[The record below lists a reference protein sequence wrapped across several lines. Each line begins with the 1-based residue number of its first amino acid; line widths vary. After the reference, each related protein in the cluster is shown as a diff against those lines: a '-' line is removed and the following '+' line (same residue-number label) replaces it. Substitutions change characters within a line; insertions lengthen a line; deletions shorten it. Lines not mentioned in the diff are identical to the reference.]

1 MKKTIFLFLGISV
14 MTLNLIA
21 QIGVSNTAP
30 NNDPNH
36 LINNVFIGGGV
47 AVSNISYSGNNEQ
60 IGYFASG
67 ASIGMPEGIVMT
79 SGYALAADLGGNPGT
94 IHNLSSCPNTPNTI
108 CNDLYTV
115 ANSVPALIGQWF
127 SVSSI
132 NDACILEFDFVPE
145 SDTLTFNYCFGS
157 EEYLTWVNTSYNDVF
172 GFFISG
178 PGLNGPYSSPAGFP
192 NGSENIAIIPG
203 SNPPLPITISSINPW
218 SYPQYYNTGNT
229 TISYNGYTDV
239 FTAMVIV
246 QPCETYHIRLAIA
259 DGSDAY
265 LDSGVFLEA
274 NSFSSTSLS
283 MGAFGVSISSD
294 SLTVQCNGTIDLEAQ
309 VNGPYSIL
317 WNTGATSPIIN
328 VGVGVYS
335 FVATSTNGS
344 CVLYSDTVTIIE
356 QTNFN
361 LDTTITNVNCY
372 GANNGAIDLSVSGGT
387 LPYTYDWINPIT
399 GYMYN
404 TQDLNNIPSGT
415 YNCTITDANGCSFP
429 SLVVTI
435 TEPPMIMINAAT
447 SPVTCNGGNDGS
459 ILLNISGGTTPYI
472 INWTSQNGFTGNTMY
487 LNLLLSDVY
496 TATIFDANGC
506 GPIIETIYIPEPP
519 PISAYGLSTN
529 ISCYGMTDGLVN
541 LTTSGNGL
549 IYNWI
554 GSNSFNSSAEDIS
567 NLSSGT
573 YTVSITDINGC
584 LGPTLTFYINEP
596 NDIIVSAV
604 STNVSCYS
612 YNDGSIDLIIQG
624 GTGAITTNWSGPNGY
639 SMIAEDIY
647 NLSPGIYSYISTD
660 IFGCSPSSPSIPI
673 VIYEPPAIIIS
684 STKIDE
690 TCYGD
695 ADGEIDITIFGA
707 GTFTYSWNGPNGFTS
722 TNPDLLS
729 LSA

>member
-1 MKKTIFLFLGISV
+1 

-36 LINNVFIGGGV
+36 LINNIFIGGGV
-47 AVSNISYSGNNEQ
+47 SVSNISYSGNNQQ

-79 SGYALAADLGGNPGT
+79 SGYALAADLGGNPATTFPGT
-94 IHNLSSCPNTPNTI
+94 SCPNTPNTI

-157 EEYLTWVNTSYNDVF
+157 EEYLSWVNTSYNDVF

-259 DGSDAY
+259 DGTDHW

-361 LDTTITNVNCY
+361 LDTTIINVNCY
-372 GANNGAIDLSVSGGT
+372 
-387 LPYTYDWINPIT
+387 Y
-399 GYMYN
+399 
-404 TQDLNNIPSGT
+404 
-415 YNCTITDANGCSFP
+415 CFSF
-429 SLVVTI
+429 
-435 TEPPMIMINAAT
+435 
-447 SPVTCNGGNDGS
+447 
-459 ILLNISGGTTPYI
+459 
-472 INWTSQNGFTGNTMY
+472 
-487 LNLLLSDVY
+487 
-496 TATIFDANGC
+496 
-506 GPIIETIYIPEPP
+506 
-519 PISAYGLSTN
+519 
-529 ISCYGMTDGLVN
+529 
-541 LTTSGNGL
+541 
-549 IYNWI
+549 
-554 GSNSFNSSAEDIS
+554 SFN
-567 NLSSGT
+567 T
-573 YTVSITDINGC
+573 
-584 LGPTLTFYINEP
+584 
-596 NDIIVSAV
+596 
-604 STNVSCYS
+604 
-612 YNDGSIDLIIQG
+612 
-624 GTGAITTNWSGPNGY
+624 
-639 SMIAEDIY
+639 
-647 NLSPGIYSYISTD
+647 
-660 IFGCSPSSPSIPI
+660 
-673 VIYEPPAIIIS
+673 
-684 STKIDE
+684 
-690 TCYGD
+690 
-695 ADGEIDITIFGA
+695 
-707 GTFTYSWNGPNGFTS
+707 
-722 TNPDLLS
+722 
-729 LSA
+729 